1 MPRSTAAYLA
11 DIIDACDGLAEVLA
25 GVDLE
30 AYRTRRA
37 IRTSV
42 EREFAIIGEAV
53 GVLSRRDPALAA
65 RISHAR
71 LIVGFRDRL
80 VHEYPQIDDEA
91 VYSIAQR
98 DAPVLR
104 AECAARKQTW
114 ETQTN
119 KRIKLT
125 RHGAGGLTGG
135 RRTRRLRAVR

>member
-11 DIIDACDGLAEVLA
+11 DVVEACDGVAEVLT

-30 AYRTRRA
+30 TYCAQRS

-42 EREFAIIGEAV
+42 EREFTIIGEAIS
-53 GVLSRRDPALAA
+53 VLTRRDPDLAA

-91 VYSIAQR
+91 VYAIAQH

-104 AECAARKQTW
+104 AECADLLEQVGDAD
-114 ETQTN
+114 
-119 KRIKLT
+119 
-125 RHGAGGLTGG
+125 
-135 RRTRRLRAVR
+135 

>member
-30 AYRTRRA
+30 AYRARRA
-37 IRTSV
+37 VRTSV
-42 EREFAIIGEAV
+42 EREFTIIGEAIS
-53 GVLSRRDPALAA
+53 VLSRRDPALAA

-71 LIVGFRDRL
+71 LIVGFRNRL

-91 VYSIAQR
+91 VYAIAQR

-104 AECAARKQTW
+104 AECAALHD
-114 ETQTN
+114 EV
-119 KRIKLT
+119 
-125 RHGAGGLTGG
+125 GDAD
-135 RRTRRLRAVR
+135 